1 MFEIPA
7 LLSGL
12 FVDPS
17 VLWLILS
24 CVDRRNSDRAWFKL
38 FFVSF
43 SICGVICILCL
54 WNPPQAAEFL
64 GRITS
69 NIYKYTA
76 VHVSNFVL
84 TGLMITPIMTVF
96 ALRMYCN
103 TRWSRAIV
111 SAVLFTIW
119 LVAWQILGT
128 LALAKL
134 AA

>member
-12 FVDPS
+12 FIDPS

-38 FFVSF
+38 FFVSLGV
-43 SICGVICILCL
+43 CGVICLLCL
-54 WNPPQAAEFL
+54 WNPPQAAEFIS
-64 GRITS
+64 RITS
-69 NIYKYTA
+69 KIYIHTA
-76 VHVSNFVL
+76 VHVSSFVM
-84 TGLMITPIMTVF
+84 TGLIVTPIMTTF
-96 ALRMYCN
+96 ALRIYCN
-103 TRWSRAIV
+103 TRWLHAIV

-119 LVAWQILGT
+119 LVVWQILGMSVLT
-128 LALAKL
+128 KL